1 MNIESPKSQ
10 SIAQNTQKTSV
21 RLSMDQC
28 IKCNICQSHCP
39 VAAVTGAFPGPKYA
53 GPQAERFRVVG
64 DGIEISPM
72 LCNGCGVCSSV
83 CPNDVAVSDIITLA
97 KAEVSEGG
105 QNLSLGQRL
114 LNRPDLIGKLA
125 SPLPWLSNILLGNG
139 ALRTL
144 VEKTFG
150 IDRNAPLP
158 KIKGREF
165 ARWFAQ
171 HKQPEGPEVA
181 YFQGCSTGY
190 FDPKVGMDLVRLLN
204 TLGLRVKVPTD
215 LCCSLPMLSSGEV
228 EAAKP
233 RARALI
239 DDLRPTVLA
248 RVAIVATSTSCSM
261 TLRSKYQTYLGMEDD
276 DAKAVGRSVVDICEY
291 LRDNLQGQLSAKLNP
306 LPIKVLYHGP
316 CQLRSHRTGL
326 PAVTLL
332 RLIPGMDLELSSA
345 DCCGIGGT
353 YGYDVKKREISN
365 AIGATLVSQALRS
378 KPDLIVCD
386 SETCRWNI
394 EAQTGVT
401 TIHPV
406 QLLLH
411 AILGKATP

>member
-1 MNIESPKSQ
+1 
-10 SIAQNTQKTSV
+10 
-21 RLSMDQC
+21 MDQC

-39 VAAVTGAFPGPKYA
+39 VAAVTGDFPGPKYT
-53 GPQAERFRVVG
+53 GPQADRFRAVDAG
-64 DGIEISPM
+64 LEISPL
-72 LCNGCGVCSSV
+72 LCNGCGVCTSV
-83 CPNDVAVSDIITLA
+83 CPNDVAITDIITLA
-97 KAEVSEGG
+97 KAEVTEGG
-105 QNLSLGQRL
+105 RNISLGQKM

-125 SPLPWLSNILLGNG
+125 SSIPALSNAVLGNG
-139 ALRTL
+139 ALRIL
-144 VEKTFG
+144 AEKTLG

-158 KIKGREF
+158 KITGRAF

-171 HKQPEGPEVA
+171 QTQPEGPEVA

-190 FDPKVGMDLVRLLN
+190 FDADVGMDLVRLLN
-204 TLGLRVKVPTD
+204 ALGIRVSLPTD

-228 EAAKP
+228 DAAKP

-239 DDLRPTVLA
+239 DALMPSA
-248 RVAIVATSTSCSM
+248 QKPIVATSTSCSM
-261 TLRSKYQTYLGMEDD
+261 TLRSKYQTYLGMD
-276 DAKAVGRSVVDICEY
+276 DADTQTVGSAVIDICEY
-291 LRDNLQGQLSAKLNP
+291 LRDNLQDALSPRLGRLPLN
-306 LPIKVLYHGP
+306 VLYHGP

-332 RLIPGMDLELSSA
+332 RLIPGLKLELSTA

-353 YGYDVKKREISN
+353 YGYDVKKSAISKD
-365 AIGATLVSQALRS
+365 IGKTLVAQAARS

-394 EAQTGVT
+394 EAQTGIK

-406 QLLLH
+406 QLIWRSL
-411 AILGKATP
+411 AGR